1 MALRMLPFGG
11 SGKDRD
17 VLLGTSGTWYKIR
30 SWFELL
36 GAALEVPLIV
46 Y

>member
-17 VLLGTSGTWYKIR
+17 VLLGMSGTWYKVR

-36 GAALEVPLIV
+36 GAAPKVPLVV